1 MLKYT
6 FIDAWMQLDFS
17 RFVLDNSNRNRLIVE
32 ALILSRSNGI
42 KPSYFKSMSDDIFL
56 GFLEYY

>member
-1 MLKYT
+1 
-6 FIDAWMQLDFS
+6 MQLDFS
-17 RFVLDNSNRNRLIVE
+17 RFVLDNSNRNRLIIE

-56 GFLEYY
+56 DFLGILLIGKLGGF